1 MNTLTIDQA
10 IYDAAEMYAKR
21 HNVSVRQLVEDFLV
35 SIQLSDKPIPVNKE
49 FSDDERIDETMLIE
63 CFEFAHKEYIDG
75 KCKSHSQVISE
86 PQIRNYAPNMIQKRK

>member
-10 IYDAAEMYAKR
+10 IYDGAEMYAER

-86 PQIRNYAPNMIQKRK
+86 MKRNRGWK